1 MAPLRLSSS
10 LSTHAHACRD
20 SVIQA
25 YRSKRLSR
33 LAKLGHSTEHL
44 SVRGATPATLKDL
57 VGRTGKGGADGGE

>member
-1 MAPLRLSSS
+1 M
-10 LSTHAHACRD
+10 
-20 SVIQA
+20 IQA